1 MKNYLITLFIC
12 FVFLSCGRSYD
23 ESSGESSMDKSI
35 LSLSSEQA
43 EISSSMADS
52 AYFEESAAD
61 DEVKMEK
68 SKMLSQNKVV
78 RKAPVTLKQSL
89 ENLSDTIYLKNVRL
103 SKKFI
108 KTAEFRFKVKN
119 VEKATQKI
127 EKLAI
132 LLGGYVQQSQI
143 KSNYISGRTIELSKD
158 SMLTVFEYYVS
169 NQLVVRVPNIYFDSV
184 LNEISNLYIYLDFR
198 DIKTEDVS
206 TTFLRNKLKAE
217 KKAEYEKRIQKASDQ
232 GQRRLDDIVEA
243 ERVAS
248 DMADIVIDKKIE
260 NYNLQ
265 DRIDFSTLTLD
276 VYQANSVFEE
286 KVVNTTLQEYQP
298 NFWQRAWEAI
308 QTGWF
313 AILTVL
319 IALLYLWPLYL
330 LAIIIYYAIK
340 FFRKKFKK

>member
-1 MKNYLITLFIC
+1 
-12 FVFLSCGRSYD
+12 
-23 ESSGESSMDKSI
+23 
-35 LSLSSEQA
+35 
-43 EISSSMADS
+43 
-52 AYFEESAAD
+52 
-61 DEVKMEK
+61 
-68 SKMLSQNKVV
+68 
-78 RKAPVTLKQSL
+78 
-89 ENLSDTIYLKNVRL
+89 VRL